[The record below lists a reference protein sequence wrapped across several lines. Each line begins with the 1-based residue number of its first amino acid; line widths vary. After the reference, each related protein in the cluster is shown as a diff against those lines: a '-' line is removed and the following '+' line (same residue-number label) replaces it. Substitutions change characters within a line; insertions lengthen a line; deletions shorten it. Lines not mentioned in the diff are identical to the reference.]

1 MGIKTSDEAKELFDK
16 AMELSDEDITVLKE
30 LSATGATPPVK
41 LAAQLLVSPNA
52 AQDRLRRL
60 RERGLV
66 TNIQRVKRDIFASEG
81 DEYFALSDEGE
92 EMMTMLPL
100 VEKVRGVP

>member
-16 AMELSDEDITVLKE
+16 ALDLSDEDITVLKE
-30 LSATGATPPVK
+30 LSATGSTPPVK

-66 TNIQRVKRDIFASEG
+66 TNIQRAKREIFVSEEE
-81 DEYFALSDEGE
+81 EYFALSDEGE
-92 EMMTMLPL
+92 EMITILPI
-100 VEKVRGVP
+100 VEKMRGAL

>member
-1 MGIKTSDEAKELFDK
+1 MGIRTSDEAKELFDK

-30 LSATGATPPVK
+30 LSATGSTPPVK

>member
-16 AMELSDEDITVLKE
+16 AMELSDEDLTILKE
-30 LSATGATPPVK
+30 LSATGSTPPVK

-52 AQDRLRRL
+52 AHNRLRRL

-81 DEYFALSDEGE
+81 EEYFALSDEGE
-92 EMMTMLPL
+92 EMMTILPL
-100 VEKVRGVP
+100 VEKIRGVP

>member
-16 AMELSDEDITVLKE
+16 ALDLSDEDITVLKE
-30 LSATGATPPVK
+30 LSATGSTPPVK

>member
-16 AMELSDEDITVLKE
+16 AMELSDEDLTILKE
-30 LSATGATPPVK
+30 LSATGSTPPVK
-41 LAAQLLVSPNA
+41 LAGQLLVSPHA
-52 AQDRLRRL
+52 AHKRLRRL

-81 DEYFALSDEGE
+81 EEYFALSDEGQ
-92 EMMTMLPL
+92 EMMTILPL
-100 VEKVRGVP
+100 VEKMRGVP

>member
-1 MGIKTSDEAKELFDK
+1 MGIKTSEEAKELFDK
-16 AMELSDEDITVLKE
+16 ALDLSDEDITVLKE
-30 LSATGATPPVK
+30 LSATGSTPPVK

-100 VEKVRGVP
+100 VEKVRGAP

>member
-1 MGIKTSDEAKELFDK
+1 MGIRTSDEAKELFDK

-30 LSATGATPPVK
+30 LSATGSTPPVK

-52 AQDRLRRL
+52 AQNRLRRL

-66 TNIQRVKRDIFASEG
+66 TNIQQVKRDIFASEG
-81 DEYFALSDEGE
+81 EEYFALSDEGQ
-92 EMMTMLPL
+92 EMMTILPL
-100 VEKVRGVP
+100 VEKIRGVP

>member
-16 AMELSDEDITVLKE
+16 ALDLSDEDITVLKE
-30 LSATGATPPVK
+30 LSATGSTPPVK

-81 DEYFALSDEGE
+81 EEYFALSDEGQ
-92 EMMTMLPL
+92 EMMTILPL
-100 VEKVRGVP
+100 VEKIRGVP

>member
-16 AMELSDEDITVLKE
+16 AMELSDEDITILKE
-30 LSATGATPPVK
+30 LSATGSTPPVK
-41 LAAQLLVSPNA
+41 LAAQLLVSPNTA
-52 AQDRLRRL
+52 HKRLRRL

-66 TNIQRVKRDIFASEG
+66 TNIQRRKRDIFASEE

>member
-1 MGIKTSDEAKELFDK
+1 MGIKTSEEAKELFDK
-16 AMELSDEDITVLKE
+16 ALDLSDEDITVLKE
-30 LSATGATPPVK
+30 LSATGSTPPVK